1 MGLAGLVLTSWFCG
15 QVRLGLGTVGAFPVL
30 LDSLFLEEPAL
41 PDLPGVT
48 PGRRSLILPEV
59 TPGALLNGGGGGGGG
74 GGGTGI
80 GGGLQVFLRLEALL
94 CAPEGEDLR
103 GAFLSV
109 PILGSGLNRST
120 SG

>member
-15 QVRLGLGTVGAFPVL
+15 QERLGLGTGGAFPVL
-30 LDSLFLEEPAL
+30 LEALFLDDPAY

-59 TPGALLNGGGGGGGG
+59 TLGPDCGKGGGGGGGG
-74 GGGTGI
+74 GGGI
-80 GGGLQVFLRLEALL
+80 GGGLQVFPRLDDLL
-94 CAPEGEDLR
+94 CAPEGEDLL

-109 PILGSGLNRST
+109 PILESSLYLIT